1 MIITEIKCVNFFRF
15 YGDCTILCNPTIDR
29 NITVVRGENGMGKTT
44 ILNAFYF
51 CLYGDVTPPLF
62 LSKMLNELANHELAE
77 GNNTSAKVEIS
88 FTHKDNEYTAV
99 RERLYKKTNGVVNQV
114 GEESFNVFHKNPNNG
129 NSRTIY
135 DPDGFFEGI
144 IPNNLRGFFFFDG
157 ERIDRLAKIDGRGEI
172 KDAILNILGLTKL
185 EYMKERFEELE
196 KDLARELKK
205 YQADSNQD
213 LNDRYEV
220 KESQKIKKKDE
231 LAQVKAS
238 IKLASENIER
248 ISAFLLTCN
257 SASIQ
262 ALENE
267 RIAVTDLIKRIDD
280 DIKKFNKEIINHAT
294 RNFKH
299 SLVSFAFNDV
309 FTYLE
314 GMREKGQLPS
324 DIKEQFIDD
333 LIMKRRCI
341 CERELIEGE
350 APYEAVMRKRAN
362 AGRSELDNAYIKI
375 TAYITQQK
383 ESMKRF
389 FEQYFGIHSEIIG
402 LEKQKDAQEKRLAE
416 IKKDFDASKI
426 EQVKMHENEREQ
438 LDEDLK
444 RYYKLEGR
452 LDADIEDITKKMERI
467 SQEIQNLEVRG
478 AQGKAVKQWR
488 NNVLQ
493 LGQLNTEI
501 HTYFIDTTRINL
513 DERIREVF
521 DSMKEKEYRFA
532 RLTDDFVLEIT
543 NNLDD
548 GDDKR
553 VLSTGEGQIA
563 SLAFIA
569 SLVSYAR
576 EKTHFNL
583 LSDFGGGDFPIVMDS
598 PFGNLSAGHKQNVAR
613 EIGNLASQVIVVV
626 SNEQWSASVE
636 ASMQPRIN
644 AMYMMSD
651 GVIDDQKMGEHTIVR
666 RQK

>member
-129 NSRTIY
+129 NSRTID